1 MTTDYRPETASNEN
15 YAADLDILGEIRRY
29 LFETLDTSLFDTAP
43 GAGGKTLENP
53 LLVKRFT
60 GDGRNLR
67 VYINNC
73 QTLASLKAGYFVGF
87 VGEKKTSI
95 RDEVLTEISRIDS
108 VLTDELPR
116 YPFIL
121 AYCSLELPDRYNWVN
136 LVILK
141 NMESL
146 GQWKDSPFHREAAR
160 NLSPAF
166 YESARIHVGALE
178 TGLAA
183 PFKLIRT
190 SHYIFNYGETNL
202 QQRVI
207 H

>member
-1 MTTDYRPETASNEN
+1 MTTDYRTESASETYS
-15 YAADLDILGEIRRY
+15 ADLDILGEIREY
-29 LFETLDTSLFDTAP
+29 LFETLHTSIFDSTP
-43 GAGGKTLENP
+43 GASLKNP

-73 QTLASLKAGYFVGF
+73 QTLSNLKAGYFVGF
-87 VGEKKTSI
+87 VGEKKSAI
-95 RDEVLTEISRIDS
+95 HDDVLTEISRIDS

-116 YPFIL
+116 YPFIA
-121 AYCSLELPDRYNWVN
+121 AYCSLELPDHYNWVN

-160 NLSPAF
+160 NLSPSF
-166 YESARIHVGALE
+166 YENARIHVGALE
-178 TGLAA
+178 SGLAA

-190 SHYIFNYGETNL
+190 SHYNFNQGETNL